1 MMMASRFTASIGSV
15 LLLVAGLAQASHPK
29 LPPDLARAAADYD
42 QAQIHSNRAGLE
54 KALADDWIL
63 ANTAGKTQTKQ
74 QFIAESV
81 APGSSVEPFTVQD
94 ETIRVWGD
102 GATLA
107 GLVDYKGKSEGKPF
121 QARIRF
127 VDVWRKKDG
136 RWQVVYTQAARVP

>member
-1 MMMASRFTASIGSV
+1 MKVLRFAAVVGPA
-15 LLLVAGLAQASHPK
+15 LLLAAGLANASNAK
-29 LPPDLARAAADYD
+29 LPPDLAKAAANYD
-42 QAQIHSNRAGLE
+42 QAQIHSDRAGLE
-54 KALADDWIL
+54 KALADDWVL
-63 ANTAGKTQTKQ
+63 ANSAGKTQTKQ
-74 QFIAESV
+74 DFIAESM
-81 APGSSVEPFTVQD
+81 APGSSVEPYTVQD

-121 QARIRF
+121 QVRIRF

>member
-1 MMMASRFTASIGSV
+1 MKVPGFAAVVGST
-15 LLLVAGLAQASHPK
+15 LLLLTSLVHASNPK
-29 LPPDLARAAADYD
+29 LPPDLAKAAADYD
-42 QAQIHSNRAGLE
+42 QAQVHSDRAGLE
-54 KALADDWIL
+54 KALADDWVL
-63 ANTAGKTQTKQ
+63 ANSAGKTQTRQ
-74 QFIAESV
+74 EFITESV
-81 APGSSVEPFTVQD
+81 APGSSVEPYTVQD

-121 QARIRF
+121 QVRIRF

>member
-1 MMMASRFTASIGSV
+1 MKVLRFAAV
-15 LLLVAGLAQASHPK
+15 VAPALLLVAGLANASNAK
-29 LPPDLARAAADYD
+29 LPPDLAKAAADYD
-42 QAQIHSNRAGLE
+42 QAQIHSDRAGLE
-54 KALADDWIL
+54 KALADDWVL
-63 ANTAGKTQTKQ
+63 ANSAGKTQTKQ
-74 QFIAESV
+74 DFITESV
-81 APGSSVEPFTVQD
+81 APGSSVEPYTVQD

-121 QARIRF
+121 QVRIRF

>member
-1 MMMASRFTASIGSV
+1 MKPPHFAAAMGSM
-15 LLLVAGLAQASHPK
+15 LLLVTGLAHANNPR
-29 LPPDLARAAADYD
+29 LPPDLAKAAADYD
-42 QAQIHSNRAGLE
+42 QAQIHSDRAGLE

-63 ANTAGKTQTKQ
+63 ANSSGKTQTKQ
-74 QFIAESV
+74 EFIAESV
-81 APGSSVEPFTVQD
+81 APGSSIEPYTVQD

-107 GLVDYKGKSEGKPF
+107 GLVDFRGKSQGKPF
-121 QARIRF
+121 QVRMRF

>member
-1 MMMASRFTASIGSV
+1 MKSRFATAMGSM
-15 LLLVAGLAQASHPK
+15 LLLMAGLAQASNPK
-29 LPPDLARAAADYD
+29 LPPELAKAAADYD
-42 QAQIHSNRAGLE
+42 QAQIHSDRAGLE

-63 ANTAGKTQTKQ
+63 ANSAGKTQTKQ
-74 QFIAESV
+74 EFIAESV
-81 APGSSVEPFTVQD
+81 APGSSVEPYTVQD

-121 QARIRF
+121 QVRIRF

>member
-1 MMMASRFTASIGSV
+1 MKVLRFAAVVGPA
-15 LLLVAGLAQASHPK
+15 LLLAAGLANASNAK
-29 LPPDLARAAADYD
+29 LPPDLAKAAADYD
-42 QAQIHSNRAGLE
+42 QAQVHSDRAGLE
-54 KALADDWIL
+54 KALADDWVL
-63 ANTAGKTQTKQ
+63 ANSAGKTQTKQ
-74 QFIAESV
+74 DFVAESV
-81 APGSSVEPFTVQD
+81 APGSSVEPYTVQD

-121 QARIRF
+121 QVRIRF

>member
-1 MMMASRFTASIGSV
+1 MKASSVAAAMGSM
-15 LLLVAGLAQASHPK
+15 LLVAGLAHASHPK
-29 LPPDLARAAADYD
+29 LPPDLAKAAADYD
-42 QAQIHSNRAGLE
+42 QAQVHSDRAGLE
-54 KALADDWIL
+54 KALADDWVL
-63 ANTAGKTQTKQ
+63 ANSAGKTQTKQ
-74 QFIAESV
+74 DFIAESV
-81 APGSSVEPFTVQD
+81 APGSSVEPYTVQD

-121 QARIRF
+121 QVRIRF

>member
-1 MMMASRFTASIGSV
+1 MNSRFATAMGSV
-15 LLLVAGLAQASHPK
+15 LLLMASLAHASNPK
-29 LPPDLARAAADYD
+29 LPPDLAKAAADYD
-42 QAQIHSNRAGLE
+42 QAQIHSDRAGLE

-63 ANTAGKTQTKQ
+63 ANSAGKTQTKHE
-74 QFIAESV
+74 FIAESV
-81 APGSSVEPFTVQD
+81 APGSSVEPYTVQD

-121 QARIRF
+121 QVRIRF

>member
-1 MMMASRFTASIGSV
+1 MKALSFVAGMGSM
-15 LLLVAGLAQASHPK
+15 LLLVAGLAHASNPK
-29 LPPDLARAAADYD
+29 LPPDLAKAAADYD
-42 QAQIHSNRAGLE
+42 QAQVHSDRAGLE

-63 ANTAGKTQTKQ
+63 ANSAGKTQTRQ
-74 QFIAESV
+74 EFIAESV
-81 APGSSVEPFTVQD
+81 APGSSVEPYTVQD

-121 QARIRF
+121 QVRIRF